1 MNSSESGVPT
11 PAPDQEKPVAPTMP
25 TEVSAV
31 SPTVSTEAATPVD
44 TNAGKPEATMMPGN
58 HMEATNP
65 TVEAQPKPAHKGFFE
80 KIGDFFRGK
89 PKESTIPKSVV
100 NTEPSPSA
108 GMPSPEHEARVAE
121 LSNIGEEKKAS
132 NQPAVVWGSQRNETN
147 TRLRSVENVSKPVD
161 NFSKPTS
168 SMPAES
174 EEKLKDV
181 A

>member
-1 MNSSESGVPT
+1 MNPSESGVPT
-11 PAPDQEKPVAPTMP
+11 PPEQEKPTITPNA
-25 TEVSAV
+25 E
-31 SPTVSTEAATPVD
+31 ATPTTTSVQADAEKPQGD
-44 TNAGKPEATMMPGN
+44 TNQPETMDPTN

-65 TVEAQPKPAHKGFFE
+65 APESQPKLERRSFFQ

-89 PKESTIPKSVV
+89 PKEPIVPKTVV
-100 NTEPSPSA
+100 NTEPSPLA

-121 LSNIGEEKKAS
+121 LSKIGEEKKAN

-147 TRLRSVENVSKPVD
+147 TRLRSVESTPKPVG

-168 SMPAES
+168 SAPAES
-174 EEKLKDV
+174 EDKLKDV